1 MKQIFQQAEIAF
13 SSISI
18 QDAIVML
25 PVVDDLCKQRVNQIE
40 QIERREERDANGERT
55 YYESDKEKDHN
66 ELIQIEDRIRI
77 MLKLGFVPSSP
88 AMLQNFNMGED

>member
-25 PVVDDLCKQRVNQIE
+25 PVVDDLCRQRVNQIE
-40 QIERREERDANGERT
+40 QIEKREEREKNGERT
-55 YYESDKEKDHN
+55 YYEREKDHN

>member
-1 MKQIFQQAEIAF
+1 MQTIFQSTETAF
-13 SSISI
+13 NAITI

-25 PVVDDLCKQRVNQIE
+25 PVVDDICRQRINQIE
-40 QIERREERDANGERT
+40 QIEKREEREKNGERT
-55 YYESDKEKDHN
+55 YYEREKDHN

-77 MLKLGFVPSSP
+77 MLKLGFCPSSP

>member
-1 MKQIFQQAEIAF
+1 MKQIFQSAEIAF

-25 PVVDDLCKQRVNQIE
+25 PVVDDLCRQRINQIE
-40 QIERREERDANGERT
+40 QIEKREEREKNGERS
-55 YYESDKEKDHN
+55 YYERESDHN
-66 ELIQIEDRIRI
+66 KLIQIEDQIRI
-77 MLKLGFVPSSP
+77 LLKLGFVPSSP